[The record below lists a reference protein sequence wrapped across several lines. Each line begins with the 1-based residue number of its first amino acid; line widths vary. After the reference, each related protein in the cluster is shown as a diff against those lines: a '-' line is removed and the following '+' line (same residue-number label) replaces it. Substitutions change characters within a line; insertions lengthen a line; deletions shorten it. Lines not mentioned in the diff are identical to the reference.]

1 MGKGK
6 SIRTPDMV
14 LLNIIAYI
22 VVGLFAIVAVV
33 PFFIVLVNS
42 FASEHS
48 IIYNGY
54 AFFPKEFSLEAYKMV
69 FQNPDKMIRAY
80 GITIFVTV
88 VGTAS
93 SLFLSMMAAY
103 VMFRKDVKYRN
114 SLSFFL
120 YFTTLFNGGL
130 VPFYLLVVQQLHLKN
145 NILILL
151 LAGMFSVFN
160 ILILRNFLNGSV
172 PDALIESAKIDGSG
186 DVRIFLQIVLPL
198 CKPAMAAIGMFTALA
213 YWNDWWT
220 PMMFIEKQELYPLQY
235 TLYQILSSANFSSQM
250 VNSIPRVDMPKE
262 SLKLALTIVATGP
275 IVLLYPFVQ
284 KYFVSGITVGA
295 VKG

>member
-1 MGKGK
+1 MRKN
-6 SIRTPDMV
+6 IRTPDMV
-14 LLNIIAYI
+14 LFNIIAYV

-54 AFFPKEFSLEAYKMV
+54 SLFPKEFSLEAYKMV

-88 VGTAS
+88 VGTAT

-145 NILILL
+145 NLLILL

-198 CKPAMAAIGMFTALA
+198 SKPAMAAIGMFTALG

>member
-1 MGKGK
+1 MNTT
-6 SIRTPDMV
+6 RTRDEKA
-14 LLNIIAYI
+14 LNVVAYI
-22 VVGLFAIVAVV
+22 IVGLFALLAVV
-33 PFFIVLVNS
+33 PFLIVLINS

-54 AFFPKEFSLEAYKMV
+54 SFWPSEFSLEAYQMV
-69 FQNPDKMIRAY
+69 FQSPEKMFRAY
-80 GITIFVTV
+80 GVTLFVTG
-88 VGTAS
+88 VGTAV

-103 VMFRKDVKYRN
+103 VMFRKDVRYRN

-130 VPFYLLVVQQLHLKN
+130 VPYYLLIVQNLHLKN
-145 NILILL
+145 TIFVLL

-160 ILILRNFLNGSV
+160 ILILRNFLNGSL
-172 PDALIESAKIDGSG
+172 PDALVESAKIDGAG
-186 DVRIFLQIVLPL
+186 DFRIFLQIVLPL
-198 CKPAMAAIGMFTALA
+198 SKPAMAAIGMFTALG

-220 PMMFIEKQELYPLQY
+220 PMMFIEKANLYPLQY

-250 VNSIPRVDMPKE
+250 VNSIPRIDMPKE
-262 SLKLALTIVATGP
+262 SLKLALTMVATGP

-284 KYFVSGITVGA
+284 KYFVQGITVGA

>member
-1 MGKGK
+1 MRKN
-6 SIRTPDMV
+6 IRTPDMV
-14 LLNIIAYI
+14 LFNIIAYI

-54 AFFPKEFSLEAYKMV
+54 SLFPKEFSLEAYKMV

-88 VGTAS
+88 VGTAA

-145 NILILL
+145 NLLILL

-198 CKPAMAAIGMFTALA
+198 SKPAMAAIGMFTALG

>member
-1 MGKGK
+1 MKK
-6 SIRTPDMV
+6 SIRNPDML

-33 PFFIVLVNS
+33 PFVIVLVNS

-54 AFFPKEFSLEAYKMV
+54 SFFPTEFSLEAYKMV

-186 DVRIFLQIVLPL
+186 DIRIFLQIVLPL